1 LFRLFVQKISWEHSG
16 QTINGKTTIV
26 ICFIGCFKNILP
38 LKIKNHTLNTK
49 WRSTMSMWIYD
60 DVLEEQG
67 FQDLRLEVKRLE
79 KEYLDLRAQLR
90 DTETN
95 LRLDPNNEYLKA
107 KVKYLNK
114 RLKHIEQKGPR
125 LAADYPLEISLFGA
139 PHG

>member
-1 LFRLFVQKISWEHSG
+1 
-16 QTINGKTTIV
+16 
-26 ICFIGCFKNILP
+26 
-38 LKIKNHTLNTK
+38 
-49 WRSTMSMWIYD
+49 MSMWIYD

-107 KVKYLNK
+107 KVKYLSK
-114 RLKHIEQKGPR
+114 RLKHIEQEGPR